1 MSQKYPTISGEVIHG
16 KALGRTIGFPTANI
30 SLPCNCTD
38 LRDATYGLSGI
49 VSWQSY
55 YGIGVYR
62 KSLELFEAY
71 FFDFSDDIYGEIIS
85 ITPLFQIRENYK
97 FGGLE
102 ELKNQIEKD
111 KNVMEEWIQANKE

>member
-1 MSQKYPTISGEVIHG
+1 
-16 KALGRTIGFPTANI
+16 
-30 SLPCNCTD
+30 
-38 LRDATYGLSGI
+38 
-49 VSWQSY
+49 
-55 YGIGVYR
+55 VYR